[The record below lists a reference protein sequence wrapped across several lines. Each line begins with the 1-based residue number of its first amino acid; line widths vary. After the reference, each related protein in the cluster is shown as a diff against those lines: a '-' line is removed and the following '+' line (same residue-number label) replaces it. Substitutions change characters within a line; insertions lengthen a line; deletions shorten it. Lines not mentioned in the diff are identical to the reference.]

1 MGQGVYGEIDQCGCI
16 VNVDG
21 QKVFPYHC
29 PRCGKCFY
37 HQHTFFWQNGRWY
50 VKGPCGTHP
59 A

>member
-1 MGQGVYGEIDQCGCI
+1 MYGETDQCGCI

-21 QKVFPYHC
+21 RKVFPYRC
-29 PRCGKCFY
+29 PRCNRCLY
-37 HQHTFFWQNGRWY
+37 HYHTYIWHNGRWY